1 MAEKRFATPAPTIAT
16 PYTSRPIPAP
26 PPPRQDG
33 GGGEEGER
41 RGWEDEPN
49 PTRGV
54 TSHPG
59 CLAHAGFPS
68 VYLPSSLPPRL
79 SNYPLPLFPFK
90 SLSSSVSPLSRRHR
104 SLFSP
109 VSSFTRG
116 ISPPPSSA
124 SPRYLSPPPPPPP
137 RHHRCHYPSIT
148 NTTQWDSSPS
158 TPTKLPTSTV
168 SGGDR

>member
-1 MAEKRFATPAPTIAT
+1 MYEPTN
-16 PYTSRPIPAP
+16 PSP
-26 PPPRQDG
+26 PPSSGRGRRG
-33 GGGEEGER
+33 GGRTKGLGGRTQPNSRSDESPWVLGA
-41 RGWEDEPN
+41 RGIPL
-49 PTRGV
+49 
-54 TSHPG
+54 
-59 CLAHAGFPS
+59 CLS
-68 VYLPSSLPPRL
+68 PSSFSLPLCL

-116 ISPPPSSA
+116 ISPPPSA
-124 SPRYLSPPPPPPP
+124 SPRYLSSPPPPPLPP